1 MTKSRRNIAYLGI
14 CLALAA
20 PVGYLIGR
28 LLG

>member
-1 MTKSRRNIAYLGI
+1 MTLRERLVW
-14 CLALAA
+14 LAASLVVAA